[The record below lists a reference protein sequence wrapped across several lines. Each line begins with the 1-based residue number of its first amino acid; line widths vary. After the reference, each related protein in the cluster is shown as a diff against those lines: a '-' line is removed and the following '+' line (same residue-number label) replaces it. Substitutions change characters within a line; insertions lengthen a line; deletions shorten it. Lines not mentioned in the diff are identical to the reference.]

1 MMKSTLLTGAMAF
14 ALIVSPTFSAAEEPT
29 PTDENQKTFYSLGFL
44 MSGNLKAFDLT
55 PAELKFVQEGLADGA
70 SGKDPK
76 VDPAAYREQLRTIS
90 QERSAARAA
99 KEKVAGTAYLAKA
112 AEAPGAVKTDSGLIF
127 TSVQAGKGAQPAATD
142 RVKVHYTGK
151 LLDGTVFDS
160 SVERGT
166 PATFPLNGVIPCW
179 TEGVQLMK
187 SGGKATL
194 VCPSDIAYGDR
205 GAPPNIQPGA
215 TLVFDV
221 ELLEIVV
228 PEKVVT
234 PDATK

>member
-1 MMKSTLLTGAMAF
+1 MMKFILTTAMAF
-14 ALIVSPTFSAAEEPT
+14 ALIVSPTFSSAEEAAPA
-29 PTDENQKTFYSLGFL
+29 DDNQKTFYALGFL

-70 SGKDPK
+70 SGKEPA
-76 VDPAAYREQLRTIS
+76 VDPNAFRDQLRTIS
-90 QERSAARAA
+90 QERSTARAA
-99 KEKVAGTAYLAKA
+99 KEKDAGKAYLAKA
-112 AEAPGAVKTDSGLIF
+112 AKAPGAETTDSGLIF
-127 TSVQAGKGAQPAATD
+127 TSVEAGTGTQPAATD

-179 TEGVQLMK
+179 TEGVQKMK
-187 SGGKATL
+187 AGGKATL

-205 GAPPNIQPGA
+205 GAPPSIQPGA
-215 TLVFDV
+215 TLIFDV
-221 ELLEIVV
+221 ELIEIVA
-228 PEKVVT
+228 PDKVVT
-234 PDATK
+234 PDPTK